1 MIFCVP
7 SDRRPAVLLLR
18 RRKRRRRNHPGGGDG
33 LYADSADAE
42 VPWESHRQWTSRR
55 FWEGPSP
62 EMETWFLKP
71 QELLKER
78 AVVSRGWRMGKGG
91 VKTDARGARALKA
104 AV

>member
-33 LYADSADAE
+33 LCADSADAE

-78 AVVSRGWRMGKGG
+78 AVVSRGVENGK
-91 VKTDARGARALKA
+91 RGCEDRRPGSTGA
-104 AV
+104 